1 MASWVSAAA
10 SRRDSPLVP
19 LRQRGPS
26 PTTWAS
32 SAARSSV
39 LAAADAWWAV
49 ACAAHA
55 TAALATVTAA
65 STAIGVTDCD
75 KVALSIKTLAITV
88 ASSHACAM
96 TSSAVA
102 RPSPA
107 RIAIGMAA
115 RRACLSSLGS
125 SGLMSAPSRTAQRK
139 IRTP

>member
-10 SRRDSPLVP
+10 SRRDASLVA
-19 LRQRGPS
+19 LRQLGPS
-26 PTTWAS
+26 ATTWAS

-39 LAAADAWWAV
+39 FAAADARCAV

-55 TAALATVTAA
+55 IAALATVTAA
-65 STAIGVTDCD
+65 RTAMGVTDSGN
-75 KVALSIKTLAITV
+75 VALSIKTLAITV

-107 RIAIGMAA
+107 RTRSE
-115 RRACLSSLGS
+115 RRRGGRA
-125 SGLMSAPSRTAQRK
+125 
-139 IRTP
+139 